1 MFPKC
6 IPHTLDQNKVGE
18 TLSTLPTNIVIPFTK
33 RKCLYKYTTIY
44 IITRYEDSAL

>member
-1 MFPKC
+1 MYPAYTRSEQSWGN
-6 IPHTLDQNKVGE
+6 I
-18 TLSTLPTNIVIPFTK
+18 LSTFPTNIVIPFTK